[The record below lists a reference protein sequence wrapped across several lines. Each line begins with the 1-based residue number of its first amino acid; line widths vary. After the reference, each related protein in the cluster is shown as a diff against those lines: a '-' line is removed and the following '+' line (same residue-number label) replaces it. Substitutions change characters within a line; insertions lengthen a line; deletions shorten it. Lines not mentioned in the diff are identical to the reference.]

1 MVVGRVRKHVR
12 LGRSAALLLAAALFA
27 GCATT
32 APLQPDIRAA
42 AMPVDFPDLMA
53 NPERFRGETVI
64 LGGEI
69 IDAVP
74 TANGTRL
81 NVLQTRTDA
90 AERPGSSDTSQGRFV
105 AMYQG
110 FLDPAIYATGR
121 QVTVAGTVAGA
132 QAQTV
137 GNTQQTQPLINA
149 QQVYLWP
156 QPQPRYYYAPGP
168 YYYYP
173 FYNPFWPYEPF
184 YEPYYEPFF
193 SGPII
198 VGPRGERHEE
208 REEHEHRGGERH
220 GEVHEEMHERAAPE
234 FRGGAAPHG
243 GKR

>member
-1 MVVGRVRKHVR
+1 
-12 LGRSAALLLAAALFA
+12 
-27 GCATT
+27 
-32 APLQPDIRAA
+32 
-42 AMPVDFPDLMA
+42 MPVDFPELMA

-81 NVLQTRTDA
+81 NVLQTRTDD
-90 AERPGSSDTSQGRFV
+90 AERPGPSDTSQGRFV

-110 FLDPAIYATGR
+110 FLDPAIYAKGR
-121 QVTVAGTVAGA
+121 QVTVAGVVAGA

-156 QPQPRYYYAPGP
+156 PPQPRYYYAPGP

-173 FYNPFWPYEPF
+173 FYSPFWPYEP
-184 YEPYYEPFF
+184 YYAPYYAPFYP
-193 SGPII
+193 GPII
-198 VGPRGERHEE
+198 IGPRGERHEE
-208 REEHEHRGGERH
+208 EGREFRGGERH
-220 GEVHEEMHERAAPE
+220 EGMHERAAPE